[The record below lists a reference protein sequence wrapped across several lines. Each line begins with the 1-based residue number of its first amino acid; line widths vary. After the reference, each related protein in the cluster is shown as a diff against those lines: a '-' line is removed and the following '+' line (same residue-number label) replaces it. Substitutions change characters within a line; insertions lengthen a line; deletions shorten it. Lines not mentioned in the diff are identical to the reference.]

1 MKSKCHTPEHN
12 LSAEPD
18 SLPVYKAA
26 LAALYIRAHHG
37 PGRIHGHHHRPVL
50 LHPGLV
56 GLGLRDGRVVREG
69 IAGAKD
75 RLQQHPYLWPVG
87 RFIGAD
93 LQGGWGGSQR
103 SAAADR

>member
-50 LHPGLV
+50 LHPGQL
-56 GLGLRDGRVVREG
+56 GLGLADGRVVGEG
-69 IAGAKD
+69 FTSSEH
-75 RLQQHPYLWPVG
+75 RLQQRPHRRPVG
-87 RFIGAD
+87 RLKRPD
-93 LQGGWGGSQR
+93 LQGGWGGSQS
-103 SAAADR
+103 SARVAW